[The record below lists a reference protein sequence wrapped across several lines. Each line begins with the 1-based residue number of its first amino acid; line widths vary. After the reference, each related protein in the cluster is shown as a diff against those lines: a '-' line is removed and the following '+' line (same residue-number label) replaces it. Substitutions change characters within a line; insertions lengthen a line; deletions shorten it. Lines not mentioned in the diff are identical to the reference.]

1 MSLYT
6 SLVRPILFRFE
17 PETAHRFTLAALRVP
32 GLARL
37 FVPRQPPAGD
47 KISLMGL
54 TFRNRLGI
62 AAGVDK
68 NADAPLAWKD
78 LGFGFAELGTVTFHP
93 QPGNQ
98 KPRVFRYPH
107 QQSLVNRLGFP
118 NIGAKAFASRLR
130 WLRTHQ
136 AVYDFPIG
144 INLGKSKIT
153 PLPDAPSDY
162 LGSLKI
168 LHALGDFF
176 VINISSPNT
185 PGLRDL
191 AQPDDLRR
199 LLSALQDYNRS
210 TSEPKPLLL
219 KISPDTEDRYLP
231 DLVAVTKEFR
241 LAGIVATNTTSQRT
255 PEDPREVGGLTAAG
269 GLYVDNG
276 RFSTNNPVPMTFS
289 FGSGVKSFAAEFS
302 ATDFDFN
309 YLSGKLFEI
318 TLSDGT
324 SFAGLTES
332 ISDPNRAFVG
342 FVATGST
349 VITGF
354 TIAVDSLGG
363 PDAYATIQDMY
374 LGAIP
379 APGALALIGAAALV
393 GASRRRR

>member
-199 LLSALQDYNRS
+199 LLSAVQDYNRS

-255 PEDPREVGGLTAAG
+255 SEDPRESGGLSGRPLTHRAQAVAQMIRPLLGKDQILIGVGGIMNSGHYLARRQAGASLVQMYSGLVYLGPTAAWDI
-269 GLYVDNG
+269 LG
-276 RFSTNNPVPMTFS
+276 RS
-289 FGSGVKSFAAEFS
+289 
-302 ATDFDFN
+302 
-309 YLSGKLFEI
+309 
-318 TLSDGT
+318 
-324 SFAGLTES
+324 
-332 ISDPNRAFVG
+332 
-342 FVATGST
+342 
-349 VITGF
+349 
-354 TIAVDSLGG
+354 
-363 PDAYATIQDMY
+363 
-374 LGAIP
+374 
-379 APGALALIGAAALV
+379 
-393 GASRRRR
+393 